1 MHLKNISMGAKLAKK
16 TEGLLITW
24 KVLFGQLHIPQAA
37 FLVVKIPQSTT
48 CPHRVFAINSVFRDK
63 SAVSERPTLFTA
75 PTNKRLHPQ
84 REEERSYYST
94 LTWRMQLM
102 EYKHFTDL
110 GFAKSTFKMG
120 HLWRRW
126 DVWIA
131 WRKFESSQV
140 SFIMETASQQLA
152 PTYFQLWC
160 VAAKCTDSL
169 CYTKKA
175 PSPRCHS
182 VHLWASGEAPVRW
195 ILKF

>member
-1 MHLKNISMGAKLAKK
+1 M
-16 TEGLLITW
+16 
-24 KVLFGQLHIPQAA
+24 LFGQLHIPQAA
-37 FLVVKIPQSTT
+37 FLVVKIPQSTM
-48 CPHRVFAINSVFRDK
+48 CPHRVFAVNSAFRDK

-110 GFAKSTFKMG
+110 GFAKSTFKIG

-126 DVWIA
+126 DVWIE

-152 PTYFQLWC
+152 PTYFLLCWAVKKTSQQNARTHCATPKSEVRGHQSLIKMLQLS
-160 VAAKCTDSL
+160 VFQGKGRQRIHSSL
-169 CYTKKA
+169 QHFGI
-175 PSPRCHS
+175 R
-182 VHLWASGEAPVRW
+182 
-195 ILKF
+195 